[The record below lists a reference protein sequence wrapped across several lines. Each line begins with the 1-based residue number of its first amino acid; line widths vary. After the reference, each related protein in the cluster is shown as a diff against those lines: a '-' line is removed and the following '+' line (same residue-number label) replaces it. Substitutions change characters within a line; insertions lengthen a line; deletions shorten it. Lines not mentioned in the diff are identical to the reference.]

1 MTNKLNTHFNSIG
14 NNALKNAETSVGIIE
29 ELTLQ
34 NSKGNLKV
42 KGNSIYTLLGVKNGQ
57 GIISQLKSYKSLNEL
72 TTERK
77 KVVNK
82 LILPKAELNHLIEEE
97 KTSTPKTTTT
107 KQTNYTNAHNSLCYL
122 LTRMELDFHKYYKH
136 PFSYERVS
144 YQRSRGHSTTIRLQN
159 TVRVFLFLFYKKII
173 NVRKYI
179 NFTKKNIENSR
190 CL

>member
-57 GIISQLKSYKSLNEL
+57 GIISQLKSYESLNEL
-72 TTERK
+72 TTQRK

-97 KTSTPKTTTT
+97 KTATPKT
-107 KQTNYTNAHNSLCYL
+107 KP
-122 LTRMELDFHKYYKH
+122 K
-136 PFSYERVS
+136 
-144 YQRSRGHSTTIRLQN
+144 
-159 TVRVFLFLFYKKII
+159 
-173 NVRKYI
+173 
-179 NFTKKNIENSR
+179 TKK
-190 CL
+190 